1 MQLKRLTKT
10 AREEMERTELRNKLN
25 AADNEVMEAYKKISQ
40 VRQKCQFFF
49 KCDAMLVTIFV
60 HENWLK
66 TRHRLPHSLPQT
78 HIRSVVLKKVRFSDE
93 AQHSY
98 FFRDLETTTLQTIMN
113 AKLSK
118 QRFRHC

>member
-40 VRQKCQFFF
+40 VRQKSQVLFF

-60 HENWLK
+60 FENWLK
-66 TRHRLPHSLPQT
+66 TRHR
-78 HIRSVVLKKVRFSDE
+78 
-93 AQHSY
+93 
-98 FFRDLETTTLQTIMN
+98 
-113 AKLSK
+113 
-118 QRFRHC
+118 

>member
-1 MQLKRLTKT
+1 MSNHNLMQLKRLTKT

-66 TRHRLPHSLPQT
+66 TRHR
-78 HIRSVVLKKVRFSDE
+78 
-93 AQHSY
+93 
-98 FFRDLETTTLQTIMN
+98 
-113 AKLSK
+113 
-118 QRFRHC
+118 